1 MIILK
6 VLSLFS
12 LLLFGITQELH
23 TPISIVNPYNI
34 IESHLLKA
42 PYKSIEDSDSSIS
55 VKALLQ
61 FNLNEFS
68 QSKNDSFHLCAQS
81 IEILLKD
88 IVHKKSYALKSKFI
102 IYLFTVQKCWGN
114 TLTLLKVKKKKQ

>member
-23 TPISIVNPYNI
+23 TPISVINPYDI

-42 PYKSIEDSDSSIS
+42 PYKNIKDFDSSIN
-55 VKALLQ
+55 VEALFQ
-61 FNLNEFS
+61 FYLNEFS
-68 QSKNDSFHLCAQS
+68 QSKNESFDLCAQS

-88 IVHKKSYALKSKFI
+88 IVHEKSYALKSKFF
-102 IYLFTVQKCWGN
+102 IYFLYKSVGQHLN
-114 TLTLLKVKKKKQ
+114 SLKN